1 MGALWGRG
9 GWGCSSAVSSLKED
23 CSEGG
28 LAGRLLLLVAVSP
41 MGQRCRVFVQRCE
54 IWKYELQLR
63 AGILNVSSELETGIL
78 VTACSQCSGLRSF
91 KLLGV

>member
-28 LAGRLLLLVAVSP
+28 LAGRLLFSVAVSP
-41 MGQRCRVFVQRCE
+41 MGQRHGMFVQRCG
-54 IWKYELQLR
+54 IWEYELQLR
-63 AGILNVSSELETGIL
+63 AGILSVISELETGIL
-78 VTACSQCSGLRSF
+78 VTACSQCSEVLSC
-91 KLLGV
+91 